1 LGESLSLISG
11 TWFSVAFHMFIVIET
26 TDHERRRR
34 MTFRHVHDLAVEV
47 LRNAK
52 MAAAA
57 IEAQRE
63 LGKGA
68 EPEGPA
74 QLCADEGGAFRD
86 FTGSVKQRG
95 GIAGSSNGR
104 HMPPALRLV
113 SSRCEPARNAARS
126 VLPTRRAGSHLV
138 LVAGDH
144 ARTAPR

>member
-1 LGESLSLISG
+1 MARQISDCLPA
-11 TWFSVAFHMFIVIET
+11 W
-26 TDHERRRR
+26 
-34 MTFRHVHDLAVEV
+34 LKVE
-47 LRNAK
+47 

-126 VLPTRRAGSHLV
+126 VLPTRRAVSHLV
-138 LVAGDH
+138 LVGGRDH
-144 ARTAPR
+144 ARSRSG